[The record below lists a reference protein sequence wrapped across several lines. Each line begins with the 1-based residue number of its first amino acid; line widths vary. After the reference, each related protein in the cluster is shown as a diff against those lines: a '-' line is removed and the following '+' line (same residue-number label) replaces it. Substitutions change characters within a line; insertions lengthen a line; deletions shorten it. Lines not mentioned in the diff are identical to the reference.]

1 MVTFNPTTMVRITP
15 VMPAVTNKERIMDL
29 RGKRVAILVED
40 NYKALEVWYPL
51 LRFREAEAAVTVVG
65 PRACSYTSTQ
75 GIPIQADVGAEQ
87 VQAEDFEAIVIPSGT
102 AAEAISQHPPM
113 LALIHEALRQHKVVA
128 TIVQARGIAGAAP
141 DGGAGEH
148 SHMLEEMLKDERPP
162 EINAVTREGNLIKA
176 RLPVD
181 LATFCRMIIA
191 ALSDPPP
198 PD

>member
-1 MVTFNPTTMVRITP
+1 MVRMAPTIR
-15 VMPAVTNKERIMDL
+15 AVTNKERAMDL

-40 NYKALEVWYPL
+40 HYKTLEVWYPL

-75 GIPIQADVGAEQ
+75 GLPIQADASAEQ
-87 VQAEDFEAIVIPSGT
+87 VRAEDFEAIVIPSGT
-102 AAEAISQHPPM
+102 AAETISQHPSM
-113 LALIHEALRQHKVVA
+113 LALIHEALRQRKVIA

-141 DGGAGEH
+141 DEDDGGAGEH
-148 SHMLEEMLKDERPP
+148 SRMPEEMLKDERPS

-176 RLPVD
+176 RCPADLP
-181 LATFCRMIIA
+181 TFCRMIIA